1 MRTKPDPE
9 TTAFGIDI
17 GKKVFHVVA
26 LNAAGAV
33 FQRAKSSRETLMTFF
48 DAAPKALVDMET
60 CPGSQWLVRRLVA
73 MGHDAWIILARFV
86 KPYVKSNK
94 TDTVDAAAIA

>member
-1 MRTKPDPE
+1 MRTKPDPQ

-33 FQRAKSSRETLMTFF
+33 IQRAKHAPGETKLAFAVERIRRTRRW
-48 DAAPKALVDMET
+48 DASESPATRAYCPCALELKVQL
-60 CPGSQWLVRRLVA
+60 SA
-73 MGHDAWIILARFV
+73 F
-86 KPYVKSNK
+86 
-94 TDTVDAAAIA
+94 